1 MTLRMMLDAGTG
13 SASALTAPDRTGLTF
28 DGLRQH
34 VDAIGRQLS
43 AHGLGAG
50 DRVAIVLPNGPE
62 MASSFLAV
70 ASYMS
75 AAPLNP
81 AYKESEYA
89 FYLEDLAPKLVIV
102 AQGSDNPVRAAA
114 ASLSIPVVEAK
125 VGADDP
131 AGVFRLFDDEADAT
145 PSGADDEA

>member
-1 MTLRMMLDAGTG
+1 MLDAGTG

-62 MASSFLAV
+62 LPVEESGAAGFGPDQPQHTFEQGRLAGTIGTYHSQTLTAIDAEAHV
-70 ASYMS
+70 VG
-75 AAPLNP
+75 LNNDN
-81 AYKESEYA
+81 
-89 FYLEDLAPKLVIV
+89 YLQI
-102 AQGSDNPVRAAA
+102 
-114 ASLSIPVVEAK
+114 IH
-125 VGADDP
+125 
-131 AGVFRLFDDEADAT
+131 DDENNLCFSSLT
-145 PSGADDEA
+145 TTSIRCLRHINK